1 MDPLSTALII
11 LAAILVV
18 LASGIWIYVG
28 LILVATFSLMV
39 FGDMPIDRVMN
50 IFGSII
56 LRSSGSW
63 ELSAIPLFVWLGEL
77 ILKTDISVRIFRGL
91 GPFVRL
97 LPGGLIHSNVFGCT
111 IFSAICGSSAA
122 TTATVGKITIAELGK
137 KNYRRSL
144 VLGSLAGSGSLG
156 LLIPPSIVMI
166 VYGVLAEVPIDR
178 LFAAGVLPG
187 LFIAGVFST
196 YVAIVCLISG
206 DREKTPDGT
215 AQIATIPPER
225 DVDEG
230 YSLLDS
236 LRDLAPIVLIITLV
250 LGSIYTG
257 IATPS
262 EAAGIGMLC
271 VLALTALTRTLTW
284 DVFQSSLMASLH
296 TSIMI
301 FTVVIAASLISTAL
315 GYLHIPVE
323 LANFIVNA
331 DISPGQFIL
340 LTSVF
345 FVFLGMILD
354 GVSIIVMTLP
364 ILFSITQSLGI
375 DPIWF
380 GIYLVIMVEVGQI
393 TPPVGFNLMI
403 IHAIDGVPISRMALY
418 ALPFCILMCA
428 CVAVFYFAPNI
439 VLYLPDT
446 LFN

>member
-1 MDPLSTALII
+1 MDPLSTAMII

-39 FGDMPIDRVMN
+39 FGDMAIDRVMN

-63 ELSAIPLFVWLGEL
+63 ELAAIPLFVWLGEL
-77 ILKTDISVRIFRGL
+77 ILKTDISARIFRGL
-91 GPFVRL
+91 GPLVRL
-97 LPGGLIHSNVFGCT
+97 LPGGLIHSNVLGCT

-122 TTATVGKITIAELGK
+122 TTATVGKITISELGK
-137 KNYRRSL
+137 NNYRRSL

-187 LFIAGVFST
+187 LFIAGTFSA
-196 YVAIVCLISG
+196 YVAIICLISG
-206 DREKTPDGT
+206 DREKNPENTHQTP
-215 AQIATIPPER
+215 APEASIA
-225 DVDEG
+225 EG
-230 YSLLDS
+230 YGWFDS
-236 LRDLAPIVLIITLV
+236 LRDLAPIVVIITLV
-250 LGSIYTG
+250 LGSIYSG

-271 VLALTALTRTLTW
+271 VLALTALTRTLSW
-284 DVFQSSLMASLH
+284 DVFQSSLMAALH
-296 TSIMI
+296 TSVMI

-323 LANFIVNA
+323 LANFIVSAN
-331 DISPGQFIL
+331 ISPGQFII

-345 FVFLGMILD
+345 FIFLGMILD

-364 ILFSITQSLGI
+364 ILFSIVQSLGI

-418 ALPFCILMCA
+418 ALPFCFLMCA

-439 VLYLPDT
+439 VLYLPNI

>member
-39 FGDMPIDRVMN
+39 LGDMPIDRIMN
-50 IFGSII
+50 IYGSIV
-56 LRSSGSW
+56 LRSAGSW
-63 ELSAIPLFVWLGEL
+63 ELAAIPLFVWLGEL
-77 ILKTDISVRIFRGL
+77 ILKTDISIRIFRGL
-91 GPFVRL
+91 GPFVRM
-97 LPGGLIHSNVFGCT
+97 LPGGLIHSNIFGCT

-122 TTATVGKITIAELGK
+122 TTATVGKITITELGK

-187 LFIAGVFST
+187 LFIAGVFSA
-196 YVAIVCLISG
+196 YVGICCLVSG
-206 DREKTPDGT
+206 DREKPVAGETSPPQTEPDVPDGY
-215 AQIATIPPER
+215 
-225 DVDEG
+225 G
-230 YSLLDS
+230 LLDS
-236 LRDLAPIVLIITLV
+236 LRDLAPIIVIITLV

-271 VLALTALTRTLTW
+271 VLALTVVTRTLTW
-284 DVFQSSLMASLH
+284 EIFHSSLMSTLH

-315 GYLHIPVE
+315 GYLHIPAD
-323 LANFIVNA
+323 LANFIVDA

-340 LTSVF
+340 LTSIF
-345 FVFLGMILD
+345 FIFLGMILD

-364 ILFSITQSLGI
+364 ILFSIVQNLGI

-418 ALPFCILMCA
+418 ALPFCFLMCA
-428 CVAVFYFAPNI
+428 SVAVFYFAPNI
-439 VLYLPDT
+439 VLYLPNI

>member
-1 MDPLSTALII
+1 LDPLTSAAVV
-11 LAAILVV
+11 LAAILLV

-28 LILVATFSLMV
+28 LILVAAGSLM
-39 FGDMPIDRVMN
+39 FLGHMPLDRVMN

-56 LRSSGSW
+56 LRSAGSW
-63 ELSAIPLFVWLGEL
+63 ELSAIPLFIWIGEL
-77 ILKTDISVRIFRGL
+77 ILKTDISMRIFRGL
-91 GPFVRL
+91 APIVRR

-111 IFSAICGSSAA
+111 LFSAICGSSAA
-122 TTATVGKITIAELGK
+122 TTATVGKITITELGN
-137 KNYRRSL
+137 KNYRESL

-178 LFAAGVLPG
+178 LFAAGILPG
-187 LFIAGVFST
+187 IFIALVFSA
-196 YVAIVCLISG
+196 YVGIRCLISG
-206 DREKTPDGT
+206 DQNAPGSAQYREVVPVEDP
-215 AQIATIPPER
+215 AER
-225 DVDEG
+225 YTLWNSVQ
-230 YSLLDS
+230 
-236 LRDLAPIVLIITLV
+236 DLAPIMLIVGLV

-257 IATPS
+257 VATPS
-262 EAAGIGMLC
+262 EAAGIGMIC
-271 VLALTALTRTLTW
+271 VLVLTAATRALTW
-284 DVFQSSLMASLH
+284 EVFQSSLMSTLH

-315 GYLHIPVE
+315 GYLHIPIE
-323 LANFIVNA
+323 LANYIVGS
-331 DISPGQFIL
+331 DMSPGQFIL

-345 FVFLGMILD
+345 FLFLGMILD

-364 ILFSITQSLGI
+364 ILFSIVQGLGI

-403 IHAIDGVPISRMALY
+403 IHSISGVPISRMALY
-418 ALPFCILMCA
+418 ALPFCFLMCL
-428 CVAVFYFAPNI
+428 CVAIFYFIPEI
-439 VLYLPDT
+439 VMYLPNT

>member
-1 MDPLSTALII
+1 MDPLTSAAVI
-11 LAAILVV
+11 LAAILLV

-28 LILVATFSLMV
+28 LILVAAGSLM
-39 FGDMPIDRVMN
+39 FLGDMPLDRVMN

-56 LRSSGSW
+56 LRSAGSW
-63 ELSAIPLFVWLGEL
+63 ELSAIPLFIWIGEL
-77 ILKTDISVRIFRGL
+77 ILKTDISMRIFRGL
-91 GPFVRL
+91 APIVGR

-111 IFSAICGSSAA
+111 LFSAICGSSAA
-122 TTATVGKITIAELGK
+122 TTATVGRITITELAN
-137 KNYRRSL
+137 KNYRESL

-178 LFAAGVLPG
+178 LFAAGILPG
-187 LFIAGVFST
+187 VFIALVFSA
-196 YVAIVCLISG
+196 YVGIRCLISG
-206 DREKTPDGT
+206 DQNAPASPQYREVVTT
-215 AQIATIPPER
+215 AHSDER
-225 DVDEG
+225 
-230 YSLLDS
+230 YTLWNSFQ
-236 LRDLAPIVLIITLV
+236 DLAPIMLIVGLV

-257 IATPS
+257 LATPS
-262 EAAGIGMLC
+262 EAAGIGMVC
-271 VLALTALTRTLTW
+271 VLVLTAVTGALSW
-284 DVFQSSLMASLH
+284 EVFQSSLMSTLH

-315 GYLHIPVE
+315 GYLHIPSE
-323 LANFIVNA
+323 LANFIVGSDMSA
-331 DISPGQFIL
+331 GEFIL

-345 FVFLGMILD
+345 FLFLGMILD

-364 ILFSITQSLGI
+364 ILFSIVQGLGI

-403 IHAIDGVPISRMALY
+403 IHSISGVPISRMALY
-418 ALPFCILMCA
+418 ALPFCMLMCL
-428 CVAVFYFAPNI
+428 CVAVFYFVPEI
-439 VLYLPDT
+439 VMYLPNT

>member
-39 FGDMPIDRVMN
+39 LGDMPVDRIMN
-50 IFGSII
+50 IFGSIV
-56 LRSSGSW
+56 LRSAGSW
-63 ELSAIPLFVWLGEL
+63 ELAAIPLFVWLGEL
-77 ILKTDISVRIFRGL
+77 ILKTDISIRIFRGL
-91 GPFVRL
+91 GPFVRM

-122 TTATVGKITIAELGK
+122 TTATVGKITITELGK

-187 LFIAGVFST
+187 LFIAGVFSA
-196 YVAIVCLISG
+196 YVAICCLVSG
-206 DREKTPDGT
+206 DREKPAPGETAAARTEPDV
-215 AQIATIPPER
+215 P
-225 DVDEG
+225 EG

-236 LRDLAPIVLIITLV
+236 IRDLAPIVVIITLV
-250 LGSIYTG
+250 LGSIYSG

-271 VLALTALTRTLTW
+271 VLFLTAVTRTLTW
-284 DVFQSSLMASLH
+284 EVFHSSLMSTLH

-323 LANFIVNA
+323 LANFIVDA
-331 DISPGQFIL
+331 DISSGQFIL
-340 LTSVF
+340 LTSIF
-345 FVFLGMILD
+345 FIFLGMILD

-364 ILFSITQSLGI
+364 ILFSIVQSLGI

-418 ALPFCILMCA
+418 ALPFCFLMCA

-439 VLYLPDT
+439 VLYLPNI

>member
-39 FGDMPIDRVMN
+39 LGDMPIDRIMN
-50 IFGSII
+50 IYGSIV

-63 ELSAIPLFVWLGEL
+63 ELAAIPLFVWLGEL
-77 ILKTDISVRIFRGL
+77 ILKTDISIRIFRGL
-91 GPFVRL
+91 GPFVRM

-122 TTATVGKITIAELGK
+122 TTATVGKITITELGK

-187 LFIAGVFST
+187 LFIAGVFSA
-196 YVAIVCLISG
+196 YVGISCLVSG
-206 DREKTPDGT
+206 DREKPAPGKTLPPQTEPDVPDGY
-215 AQIATIPPER
+215 
-225 DVDEG
+225 G
-230 YSLLDS
+230 FFDS
-236 LRDLAPIVLIITLV
+236 LRDLAPIIVIITLV

-271 VLALTALTRTLTW
+271 VLALTVVTRTLTW
-284 DVFQSSLMASLH
+284 EVFHSSLMSTLH

-315 GYLHIPVE
+315 GYLHIPSD
-323 LANFIVNA
+323 LANFIVDA

-340 LTSVF
+340 LTSIF
-345 FVFLGMILD
+345 FIFLGMILD

-364 ILFSITQSLGI
+364 ILFSIVQNLGI

-418 ALPFCILMCA
+418 ALPFCFLMCA
-428 CVAVFYFAPNI
+428 SVAVFYFAPNI
-439 VLYLPDT
+439 VLYLPNI

>member
-1 MDPLSTALII
+1 MDPLSTALLI

-39 FGDMPIDRVMN
+39 FGDMPLDRAMN

-63 ELSAIPLFVWLGEL
+63 ELAAIPLFVWLGEL
-77 ILKTDISVRIFRGL
+77 ILKTDISARIFRGL
-91 GPFVRL
+91 SPIVRV

-187 LFIAGVFST
+187 LFIAGMFSV
-196 YVAIVCLISG
+196 YVAVVCLISG
-206 DREKTPDGT
+206 DREKTPTETNVPVTPDAETVDGY
-215 AQIATIPPER
+215 
-225 DVDEG
+225 G
-230 YSLLDS
+230 WFDS
-236 LRDLAPIVLIITLV
+236 LRDLSPILIIITLV

-271 VLALTALTRTLTW
+271 VLALTAITRTLNW
-284 DVFQSSLMASLH
+284 EVFQSSLMAALH
-296 TSIMI
+296 TSVMI

-323 LANFIVNA
+323 LANFIVGAN
-331 DISPGQFIL
+331 ISPGEFIL
-340 LTSVF
+340 LTSIF
-345 FVFLGMILD
+345 FIFLGMILD

-364 ILFSITQSLGI
+364 ILFSIVQSLGI

-418 ALPFCILMCA
+418 AMPFCILMCA
-428 CVAVFYFAPNI
+428 CVAVFYFAPSI
-439 VLYLPDT
+439 VLYLPNI